1 MSIYILHEIFKLHL
15 LIISEKRKLKW
26 GGVGYAPEGLS
37 LSIQLLH
44 LDQACVEHFISNLAD
59 GHVCTVGDDKRISCC
74 RGANE
79 TNYFM

>member
-37 LSIQLLH
+37 LSIQLMH
-44 LDQACVEHFISNLAD
+44 LNQAWIPMYRMVVLAQVSD
-59 GHVCTVGDDKRISCC
+59 
-74 RGANE
+74 
-79 TNYFM
+79 F